1 MGQHWLKN
9 MEPPAFRCSSEGE
22 LQIRLTHTF
31 NKSKP
36 ARTAHGTGRSMQG
49 ELSKLGWPSPLV
61 PILRLCSNVMCRA
74 LCGMTDAGISEGVTP
89 RQHLTGGTYTHRWG
103 QVHPAGLPWESN
115 QMLPRKEL
123 RPHTA
128 GCMPVMGWLFPSRE
142 QVKQVSPHNRLQAE
156 HKSRML
162 FQKAPWTA
170 LVIKSAVQSLGKTHH
185 KFHFLPV
192 KKGIEISS
200 SL

>member
-1 MGQHWLKN
+1 
-9 MEPPAFRCSSEGE
+9 METPVSRHSSEGE
-22 LQIRLTHTF
+22 LQMRLTHTF

-36 ARTAHGTGRSMQG
+36 
-49 ELSKLGWPSPLV
+49 
-61 PILRLCSNVMCRA
+61 
-74 LCGMTDAGISEGVTP
+74 
-89 RQHLTGGTYTHRWG
+89 GTYCTWHRAEHAGRAQQTWLTITTGTNPETVKQRHASGTVWNDWCRHLWG
-103 QVHPAGLPWESN
+103 SHTEAASYWRNVYTQTGSGTEAGLPWESN

-170 LVIKSAVQSLGKTHH
+170 LGIKSAVQSLG
-185 KFHFLPV
+185 
-192 KKGIEISS
+192 ENSS
-200 SL
+200 